1 MKPTDHI
8 TMTMQA
14 KVPGLELVSDEID
27 LSLEYEHALGGE
39 GPDAYERLIAD
50 ALVGDE
56 RLFARQDG
64 VEEAWRIV
72 EPLLNVTDTP
82 VRYKPGSR
90 GPLDADG
97 VTPFFTNPSRT

>member
-1 MKPTDHI
+1 MEL
-8 TMTMQA
+8 QA
-14 KVPGLELVSDEID
+14 KVPGLAMVSRQVD
-27 LSLEYEHALGGE
+27 LAVEYGEQLGGD

-72 EPLLNVTDTP
+72 EPLLDATDQP
-82 VRYKPGSR
+82 HRYSPGSW
-90 GPLDADG
+90 GPMAAERVSPLIA
-97 VTPFFTNPSRT
+97 P